1 MLATQRLM
9 QASKQH
15 TSNLPLVPPACTAPM
30 ASRKREAALGASTGA
45 PKLAIGAN
53 WAACLATSAA
63 TEAASTARD
72 WGIKPSYE
80 G

>member
-1 MLATQRLM
+1 MHAG
-9 QASKQH
+9 KQH
-15 TSNLPLVPPACTAPM
+15 NSKVPLVPPDCTAPM

-45 PKLAIGAN
+45 PALAIGGD
-53 WAACLATSAA
+53 WAAGLATFAA
-63 TEAASTARD
+63 TEAAFTVRE

>member
-1 MLATQRLM
+1 M
-9 QASKQH
+9 QAGKQH
-15 TSNLPLVPPACTAPM
+15 TSKLPLVPPACTAPM

-45 PKLAIGAN
+45 AALAIGTDGAAG
-53 WAACLATSAA
+53 WATFEA
-63 TEAASTARD
+63 TEAALTAGD